1 MYSGGKHKMVV
12 MLQAPLKLIKIED
25 ILSEILT
32 ETKRANTH
40 LTLINDEPISEE
52 DIIQT

>member
-1 MYSGGKHKMVV
+1 MVSI
-12 MLQAPLKLIKIED
+12 LRAPARLIKIED
-25 ILSEILT
+25 TLAEILT
-32 ETKRANTH
+32 ETKKSNTH